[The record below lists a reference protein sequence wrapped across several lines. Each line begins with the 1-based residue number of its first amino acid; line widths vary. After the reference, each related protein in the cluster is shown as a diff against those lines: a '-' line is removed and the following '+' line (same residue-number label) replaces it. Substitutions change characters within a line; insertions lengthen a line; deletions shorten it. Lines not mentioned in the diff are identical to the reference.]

1 MYSRYMGLSDI
12 DSPMLNR
19 RSDKEIA
26 MAETILSMEN
36 ITKIYPNGFIANKNV
51 NFELRKGEIHAL
63 AGENG
68 AGKSTLMKV
77 LFGEEQCEEGKIF
90 FKGKEV
96 KIDNPLCAIKMGI
109 GMVHQHF
116 MLVPSMTVAENMVL
130 GLEPEKAGFLNKEE
144 AVKRTIA
151 VSEKYGLEI
160 APHAKVK
167 DLSVGLKQRVEI
179 LKALLRGA
187 DVLIL
192 DEPTAV
198 LTPQETV
205 EIFEELKRLR
215 ELGHTVVFISH
226 KLNEI
231 KEICDRITI
240 MRDGRTI
247 DVKMVEEVSEQEI
260 SRLMIGRDVQLKTDK
275 TPAKPGQTFLSVKNL
290 SYTDAAGQQILKDI
304 NMTVRKGEILGI
316 AGIEGNGQNEL
327 SELVTGM
334 RKLRTGQIRIGGED
348 ISRKSVREIR
358 ELGVSHISQDRMTYG
373 VVSDAGVADNIIA
386 DRYYR
391 KEFKKGILL
400 NKKKICEK
408 TDQLILEYSVKCDD
422 REQPV
427 RMLSGGNM
435 QKVVVAREFS
445 SDPKLVI
452 ANQPTRG
459 IDVGAAELVHR
470 KLLELRD
477 REAAILLISADLTEI
492 IHLSDSIIV
501 LHGGA
506 IAAYFEDVKQI
517 DPVELGEYMLGIKKM
532 TREQIG
538 GAVHEQ

>member
-144 AVKRTIA
+144 AVKRTIE

-160 APHAKVK
+160 DPHAKVK

-408 TDQLILEYSVKCDD
+408 TDQLILEYSVKCDN

-506 IAAYFEDVKQI
+506 IAAYFEDVKQM

>member
-12 DSPMLNR
+12 DSPMLNG

-160 APHAKVK
+160 DPHAKVK

-452 ANQPTRG
+452 VNQPTRG

>member
-1 MYSRYMGLSDI
+1 MYSRYMGLSYI

-144 AVKRTIA
+144 AVKRTIE

-160 APHAKVK
+160 DPHAKVK

-408 TDQLILEYSVKCDD
+408 TDQLILEYSVKCDN

-506 IAAYFEDVKQI
+506 IAAYFEDVKQM

>member
-1 MYSRYMGLSDI
+1 
-12 DSPMLNR
+12 
-19 RSDKEIA
+19 

-77 LFGEEQCEEGKIF
+77 LFGEEQCEEGRIF

-130 GLEPEKAGFLNKEE
+130 GLEPQKAGFLKKEE
-144 AVKRTIA
+144 AVKRSRE

-160 APHAKVK
+160 DPHARVK

-240 MRDGRTI
+240 MRDGKTV

-275 TPAKPGQTFLSVKNL
+275 TPAKPGQVFLSVKNL
-290 SYTDAAGQQILKDI
+290 NYTDPAGQQILKDI

-334 RKLRTGQIRIGGED
+334 RKLRTGEIRIGGED
-348 ISRKSVREIR
+348 ISGKSVRGIR

-400 NKKKICEK
+400 NRKKIWEK
-408 TDQLILEYSVKCDD
+408 TDQLISEYSVKCDD

-445 SDPKLVI
+445 SDPKLII

-477 REAAILLISADLTEI
+477 KEAAILLISADLTEI

-501 LHGGA
+501 LHDGA
-506 IAAYFEDVKQI
+506 IAAYFEDAKQI

-532 TREQIG
+532 NREQIG
-538 GAVHEQ
+538 GVVHEQ

>member
-160 APHAKVK
+160 DPHAKVK

-373 VVSDAGVADNIIA
+373 VVSNAGVADNIIA

-408 TDQLILEYSVKCDD
+408 TDQLILEYSVKCDN

-506 IAAYFEDVKQI
+506 IAAYFEDVKQM

>member
-1 MYSRYMGLSDI
+1 MENGGKMQ
-12 DSPMLNR
+12 
-19 RSDKEIA
+19 A
-26 MAETILSMEN
+26 AETILSMEN

-51 NFELRKGEIHAL
+51 NFELRSGEIHAL

-77 LFGEEQCEEGKIF
+77 LFGEERCEEGRIF
-90 FKGKEV
+90 YKGKEV
-96 KIDNPLCAIKMGI
+96 KIDSPLGAIKMGI

-130 GLEPEKAGFLNKEE
+130 GLEPEKAGFLDREE
-144 AVKRTIA
+144 ARKRTRE

-160 APHAKVK
+160 DPDARIR

-187 DVLIL
+187 DILIL

-205 EIFEELKRLR
+205 EIFQELKRLK

-226 KLNEI
+226 KLGEI

-247 DVKMVEEVSEQEI
+247 DVRMVDEVSEQEI
-260 SRLMIGRDVQLKTDK
+260 SRLMIGRDVLLKTDK
-275 TPAKPGQTFLSVKNL
+275 TQAKPGGAFLSIRNL
-290 SYTDAAGQQILKDI
+290 NYTDAAGRKILNDI

-334 RKLRTGQIRIGGED
+334 KKNRSGQILIDGKD

-358 ELGVSHISQDRMTYG
+358 ELGVSHI
-373 VVSDAGVADNIIA
+373 
-386 DRYYR
+386 
-391 KEFKKGILL
+391 
-400 NKKKICEK
+400 
-408 TDQLILEYSVKCDD
+408 
-422 REQPV
+422 
-427 RMLSGGNM
+427 
-435 QKVVVAREFS
+435 
-445 SDPKLVI
+445 
-452 ANQPTRG
+452 
-459 IDVGAAELVHR
+459 HR
-470 KLLELRD
+470 
-477 REAAILLISADLTEI
+477 TE
-492 IHLSDSIIV
+492 
-501 LHGGA
+501 
-506 IAAYFEDVKQI
+506 
-517 DPVELGEYMLGIKKM
+517 
-532 TREQIG
+532 
-538 GAVHEQ
+538 

>member
-12 DSPMLNR
+12 DSPMLNG

-160 APHAKVK
+160 DPHAKVK